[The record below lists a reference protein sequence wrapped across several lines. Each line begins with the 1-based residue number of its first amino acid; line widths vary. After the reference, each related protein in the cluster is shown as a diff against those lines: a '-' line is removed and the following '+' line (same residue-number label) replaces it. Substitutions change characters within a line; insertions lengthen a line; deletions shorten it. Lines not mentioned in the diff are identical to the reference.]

1 MSAGTGVVHS
11 EYNLENEETNL
22 YQIWMF
28 PNKKNVKP
36 RWDAK
41 QFPKEPVT
49 DKLKPLVTGFNH
61 PETDSL
67 KIHQDAVIYAGRL
80 KQGTVIE
87 QTIKEQAYL
96 LCSHGTFEANEVAL
110 KKGDG
115 AEITDIN
122 KITITAT
129 SDCEVL
135 LIDLPK

>member
-1 MSAGTGVVHS
+1 VVHS

-49 DKLKPLVTGFNH
+49 DKLKPLVTGFDH

-67 KIHQDAVIYAGRL
+67 KIYQDAVIYAGRL

-115 AEITDIN
+115 AEITDTN
-122 KITITAT
+122 KITITAK